1 MLEHA
6 IRFNL
11 IKRRLQETLFLQL
24 IVVVVGHRREL
35 LRFFIKEFKVGG
47 TLILDLIFILG
58 FSSPLIF
65 VTPLFL
71 VFFIVIG
78 CIFEVVFFLSFLAVW
93 YLSVVAQGKNGAKLT
108 LQSGRK
114 GLEQTDDALKETRP
128 PLLYTDWHI
137 LTLESQERTYS

>member
-78 CIFEVVFFLSFLAVW
+78 CIFEVVFFLSFLAV
-93 YLSVVAQGKNGAKLT
+93 
-108 LQSGRK
+108 
-114 GLEQTDDALKETRP
+114 
-128 PLLYTDWHI
+128 
-137 LTLESQERTYS
+137 